1 MDYFSV
7 FLILAGVSI
16 IFYCYNQKIPV
27 SLSLVTTNFIIFF
40 IWWSAIL
47 IFDYDGRITWQ
58 DLGFNPLL
66 TLNYSTLFSV
76 DSFNLLTLS
85 TLLTSCHKPSLTFLS
100 CGIIDL
106 FKFNSIA
113 KT

>member
-47 IFDYDGRITWQ
+47 IFDYDGHITWQ

-76 DSFNLLTLS
+76 ESFNLLTLFS
-85 TLLTSCHKPSLTFLS
+85 SMFIHSGPLHLLMNMLIL
-100 CGIIDL
+100 IL
-106 FKFNSIA
+106 M
-113 KT
+113 